1 LLLLVPAVV
10 CLSVLP
16 LLGGRAVPHWDANDM
31 FAPYQMLIADY
42 ARHGSFLWWNPWA
55 RAGSP
60 DFANPEIG
68 ALSPLSFALG
78 LIFGGGQRGF
88 VFYWLLIWTCSG
100 FGVYALGRHWSVS
113 AWGAVA
119 VALSYVTSGF
129 LTGHAEHTPWVVSA
143 AVLPWVIWRVDVA
156 LRRSSVLVGAQ
167 AGALWGLGALS
178 GYPGL
183 TVLTGGYAAL
193 WILAGNLRGAPSRLE
208 HSSDGEA
215 ANAGTPLRARAA
227 IALAFAVVGVAV
239 LSPSYVGF
247 FIEARELVDRVQAL
261 TREDATL
268 SNALHPGALATFA
281 SPYLAQLPL
290 FNRGLWPQTDV
301 SSTSIYTGPLVFV
314 LGITALLV
322 EPRNRWRWF
331 VGALAALSIGCAL
344 GDTLPFRGWLY
355 DWIAPTRYFRH
366 AAMFRLFY
374 VFSMSALALACL
386 SSGSGP
392 ARYRRHLRAA
402 LPVAI
407 VAMVAAIAAFV
418 TTLAASR
425 LRGSDLSFGAAHV
438 LIVWLAAVA
447 VLALF
452 RSRQAVA
459 SEQVFAGTVVALAF
473 FDAVGS
479 GRLSRPITLERDPG
493 QRRIWREL
501 ERSRQSSLGLGSLHR
516 SERTPVGQAN
526 HNLPI
531 KIAALEGR
539 SPFIDGLFRSF
550 VANPV
555 LNRAATGSDRI
566 YFAPDAPVVPRE
578 RAVFDVFAERAEEVS
593 GLPLVI
599 HRPHDPASGAD
610 ADLAVED
617 AAAMIAKLEPA
628 RPIAVELRHYSPRVL
643 AFDVSAP
650 RPGWLLVTD
659 RWAPSWSARVG
670 AAPALV
676 HNACFLFRAIQVP
689 AGTTHIE
696 FTYAPRL
703 AWALL
708 ASSWL
713 TLLATALTCSNRLL
727 RLAGRSVGVHRA
739 HG

>member
-1 LLLLVPAVV
+1 
-10 CLSVLP
+10 
-16 LLGGRAVPHWDANDM
+16 M
-31 FAPYQMLIADY
+31 FGPYQMLIADY
-42 ARHGSFLWWNPWA
+42 ARQGSLLWWNPWA

-68 ALSPLSFALG
+68 ALSPVNFVLG
-78 LIFGGGQRGF
+78 LIFGGTERGF

-113 AWGAVA
+113 PSGAVA

-143 AVLPWVIWRVDVA
+143 AALPWVIWRADVA
-156 LRRSSVLVGAQ
+156 LRRSSVVVGAQ

-183 TVLTGGYAAL
+183 TVLTGGYATL
-193 WILAGNLRGAPSRLE
+193 WILAGNLAGAPGPLAD
-208 HSSDGEA
+208 SSGGEP
-215 ANAGTPLRARAA
+215 ANPRTPLRARAA
-227 IALAFAVVGVAV
+227 IALAFACVGIAVVA
-239 LSPSYVGF
+239 PSYVGF
-247 FIEARELVDRVQAL
+247 FIETRDLVDRVHEL

-301 SSTSIYTGPLVFV
+301 SSTSIYAGPLVFV
-314 LGITALLV
+314 MGTTALLV

-344 GDTLPFRGWLY
+344 SGTLPFRGWLY

-374 VFSMSALALACL
+374 IFSLSALALACL
-386 SSGSGP
+386 SSGSDP

-407 VAMVAAIAAFV
+407 VAAVAAIAAFF
-418 TTLAASR
+418 TTVAAAK
-425 LRGSDLSFGAAHV
+425 LRGSDLSLGGAHV
-438 LIVWLAAVA
+438 LSVWLAAAA
-447 VLALF
+447 VLVLF
-452 RSRQAVA
+452 RTRLAMA
-459 SEQVFAGTVVALAF
+459 SEHVFAGTLAALAF

-479 GRLSRPITLERDPG
+479 GFLSRPITLERDPG

-501 ERSRQSSLGLGSLHR
+501 ERTRQSSLRLDSLHR
-516 SERTPVGQAN
+516 SEQTPVGQGN

-531 KIAALEGR
+531 KVAALEGR

-566 YFAPDAPVVPRE
+566 YFAPGAPVVPRE
-578 RAVFDVFAERAEEVS
+578 RAVFDVFAARAEDVS

-599 HRPHDPASGAD
+599 HSPQSTASDAD
-610 ADLAVED
+610 TDLAVRN
-617 AAAMIAKLEPA
+617 AAAMIKNLEPA
-628 RPIAVELRHYSPRVL
+628 RPIAVELRDYSPRVL

-650 RPGWLLVTD
+650 TPGWLLVTD

-670 AAPALV
+670 AAPAQV
-676 HNACFLFRAIQVP
+676 HNACFLFRAIEVP
-689 AGTTHIE
+689 AGTTHVE

-703 AWALL
+703 AWVLL

-713 TLLATALTCSNRLL
+713 TLLAAALSCSNRLL
-727 RLAGRSVGVHRA
+727 RLAGSLGGHRA
-739 HG
+739 RG